1 MKQHMCHRMLNECI
15 QRCMDLII
23 FISYDTLSVTFFS
36 YPQLARS
43 FSIEFHKA
51 ISRITRKN
59 KEEKS
64 SSGKEECNAIL
75 K

>member
-1 MKQHMCHRMLNECI
+1 MPNERTH
-15 QRCMDLII
+15 RCMDFII
-23 FISYDTLSVTFFS
+23 FISYDALSMSFFFT
-36 YPQLARS
+36 YPQLIRS

-64 SSGKEECNAIL
+64 SSGKGESDAIL

>member
-1 MKQHMCHRMLNECI
+1 MSAHTDVWILLFLSHMMHFQCLFFTYA
-15 QRCMDLII
+15 QLI
-23 FISYDTLSVTFFS
+23 
-36 YPQLARS
+36 RS

-51 ISRITRKN
+51 ISRITRKD

-64 SSGKEECNAIL
+64 SSGKGESDAIL